1 MKSRIL
7 SICGALAPIL
17 YVMTVALGGAIRP
30 GYSHIAQAVSEL
42 IETGAPNKALL
53 DALFIIYNLLVGLF
67 GFRILFWTSHKSRQI
82 KRFAAWTLIVTAFLG
97 LLMPLSFPMDPRGT
111 PATFT
116 GIMHLVLA
124 GLTSLGTMLTILIT
138 GWWLRKQPE
147 LGNYAM
153 YSFISLAVVFVSG
166 GIAAASAA
174 QVSPFMGLFE
184 CITIGAFLQWLFVL
198 ALKTLQ
204 IKDQV

>member
-1 MKSRIL
+1 MKNRIL
-7 SICGALAPIL
+7 SVCGALAPIL
-17 YVMTVALGGAIRP
+17 YVMTVALAGAIRP

-67 GFRILFWTSHKSRQI
+67 GFRILFWTSHESHTMNRA
-82 KRFAAWTLIVTAFLG
+82 AAWTLIVTAFLG

-111 PATFT
+111 PVSFVGT
-116 GIMHLVLA
+116 MHLVLA
-124 GLTSLGTMLTILIT
+124 GLTSLGTMLAILFT
-138 GWWLRKQPE
+138 GLWLRKQPE

-184 CITIGAFLQWLFVL
+184 RITIGAFLQWLFVL

-204 IKDQV
+204 TKDQA

>member
-1 MKSRIL
+1 MKNRIL
-7 SICGALAPIL
+7 SVCGTLAPIL
-17 YVMTVALGGAIRP
+17 YVATVALGGAIRP

-53 DALFIIYNLLVGLF
+53 DALFIIYNLMVGLF
-67 GFRILFWTSHKSRQI
+67 GFRILFWTSHESRQMN
-82 KRFAAWTLIVTAFLG
+82 RFAAWTLIVTAFLG

-111 PATFT
+111 PATFA

-124 GLTSLGTMLTILIT
+124 GLTSLGTMLAILFM
-138 GWWLRKQPE
+138 GLWLRKQPDLE
-147 LGNYAM
+147 NYAL
-153 YSFISLAVVFVSG
+153 YSFISLAIVFVSG

-184 CITIGAFLQWLFVL
+184 RITIGAFLQWLFVL

-204 IKDQV
+204 TEDQE